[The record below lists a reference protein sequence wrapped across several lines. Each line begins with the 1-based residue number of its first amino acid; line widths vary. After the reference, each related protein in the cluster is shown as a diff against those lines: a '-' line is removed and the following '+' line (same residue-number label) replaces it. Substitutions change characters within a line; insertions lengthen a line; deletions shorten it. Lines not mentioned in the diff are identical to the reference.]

1 MTIGSRTAPA
11 PGAWPFFLEKEMNGL
26 KLIAGNSNRSLA
38 EKIAA
43 NLGVS
48 LCEID
53 LDRFGDGE
61 IRAKIN
67 ENIRGVD
74 VFIIQSTNP
83 PAENLMELLILND
96 TCFRASA
103 ERITNVIPYYSYA
116 RQDRKDQPRVPITAK
131 LVAKLVDVSGA
142 NRVLTMDLHSAQIQG
157 FFDIQADNLFAA
169 PVLLDYIKEKR
180 IKDLTIVS
188 PDVGGV
194 KMGRAFAKRLNA
206 ELAIV
211 DKRRSE
217 KDKTEVM
224 NVIGDVS
231 GRNIVILDD
240 MISSGST
247 LVHAAR
253 ELERRGAAS
262 VMACATHPVFSA
274 DACANVMKSS
284 LSEIIVANTLPF
296 NTSLCPKVKV
306 LDVSGILAETIH
318 RIHSNES
325 VSTLFV

>member
-1 MTIGSRTAPA
+1 
-11 PGAWPFFLEKEMNGL
+11 MNAL
-26 KLIAGNSNRSLA
+26 KLIAGNSNMELA
-38 EKIAA
+38 EKIAQY
-43 NLGVS
+43 LGVE
-48 LCEID
+48 LCAID

-103 ERITNVIPYYSYA
+103 ERITNVIPYYGYA

-131 LVAKLVDVSGA
+131 LVARLIDVSGA
-142 NRVLTMDLHSAQIQG
+142 NRVITMDLHSAQIQG
-157 FFDIQADNLFAA
+157 FFDVQADNLFAA
-169 PVLLDYIKEKR
+169 PVLLDYIKAKR
-180 IKDLTIVS
+180 PNDLTIVS
-188 PDVGGV
+188 PDMGSV
-194 KMGRAFAKRLNA
+194 KMGRAFAKRLHA

-217 KDKTEVM
+217 KDKSEVLTI
-224 NVIGDVS
+224 IGDVK
-231 GRNIVILDD
+231 GRNVVILDD
-240 MISSGST
+240 MIASGGT
-247 LVHAAR
+247 LLNAASKLQ
-253 ELERRGAAS
+253 EKGAAS
-262 VMACATHPVFSA
+262 IMACATHAVFSG
-274 DACANVMKSS
+274 DASENIMRSV
-284 LSEIIVANTLPF
+284 LSEVIVTNTLPF
-296 NTSLCPKVKV
+296 DTNRCPKVKV
-306 LDVSGILAETIH
+306 LDVSGILGEAIH

>member
-1 MTIGSRTAPA
+1 
-11 PGAWPFFLEKEMNGL
+11 MNGL
-26 KLIAGNSNRSLA
+26 KIIAGSSNPSLA

-48 LCEID
+48 LCEIE

-103 ERITNVIPYYSYA
+103 ERITDVIPYYGYA

-169 PVLLDYIKEKR
+169 PVLLDYIKEKN
-180 IKDLTIVS
+180 IKNLTIVS
-188 PDVGGV
+188 PDVGSV

-224 NVIGDVS
+224 NVIGEVS

-253 ELERRGAAS
+253 ELERRGAVT

-274 DACANVMKSS
+274 DACANIMKSP
-284 LSEIIVANTLPF
+284 LSEVVVTNTLPF
-296 NTSLCPKVKV
+296 DTNRCGKVKV

>member
-1 MTIGSRTAPA
+1 
-11 PGAWPFFLEKEMNGL
+11 MNSL
-26 KLIAGNSNRSLA
+26 KLIAGNSNHELA
-38 EKIAA
+38 ERIAA
-43 NLGVS
+43 NLGVE
-48 LCEID
+48 LCDID

-83 PAENLMELLILND
+83 PAENLMEMLILND

-103 ERITNVIPYYSYA
+103 ERITNVIPYYGYA

-131 LVAKLVDVSGA
+131 LVAKLIDVSGA

-169 PVLLDYIKEKR
+169 PVLLEYIKTKQ
-180 IKDLTIVS
+180 IHNLTIVS
-188 PDVGGV
+188 PDVGSV

-217 KDKTEVM
+217 KDKTEVL
-224 NVIGDVS
+224 NVIGEVE
-231 GRNIVILDD
+231 GRNVVILDD

-247 LVHAAR
+247 LLHAAT
-253 ELERRGAAS
+253 EIARRGAES
-262 VMACATHPVFSA
+262 IMACATHPVFSGS
-274 DACANVMKSS
+274 ACANVMKSS
-284 LSEIIVANTLPF
+284 ITEVIVTNTLPF
-296 NTSLCPKVKV
+296 DSSRCPKVKI